1 MSVNM
6 KTCVVDCE
14 VFFGDVSSTAHLS
27 AILCIS
33 MTTPL
38 QCMRHGDSVLREGRR
53 ETDAAHFL
61 VHDEALL
68 NNRSFRGCDDGLFSG
83 LQIDFCDDV
92 KADVATFD
100 VCAASDEIPFLVFYA
115 FYICLNDR
123 DIFFDN
129 TGQKRKNFSDKND
142 GQSRRGVRPFK
153 QILLAKLTK

>member
-68 NNRSFRGCDDGLFSG
+68 NTGASVGVMTDCFRGF
-83 LQIDFCDDV
+83 
-92 KADVATFD
+92 
-100 VCAASDEIPFLVFYA
+100 
-115 FYICLNDR
+115 
-123 DIFFDN
+123 
-129 TGQKRKNFSDKND
+129 
-142 GQSRRGVRPFK
+142 
-153 QILLAKLTK
+153 KLTFATM